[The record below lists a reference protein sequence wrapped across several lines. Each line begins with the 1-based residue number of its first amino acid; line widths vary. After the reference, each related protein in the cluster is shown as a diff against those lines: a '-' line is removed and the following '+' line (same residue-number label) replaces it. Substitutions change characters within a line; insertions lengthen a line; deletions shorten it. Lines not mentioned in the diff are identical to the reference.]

1 MTTHQDVALDPQIWA
16 RNLEALSLQQ
26 PPICTLLSSTELPQS
41 VVLVDGRDGSP
52 TFRLGG
58 SDGGSTW
65 LGHSSM
71 PTVSSPAVLAEFAFG
86 SVNVLLP
93 SIGHGF
99 EAKRLL
105 RMMAVHQAVFT
116 WDADPLIPALAL
128 RLHDFSAEIRRGRL
142 LLAVG
147 PSAGQALLDC
157 LEHYPAHLPPMKIFS
172 APHLQPSEVH
182 QIQVQAETV
191 AATQSNR
198 LLRDTAELTA
208 QLTSGTARHASG
220 RRLLILS
227 LIIDAEVSRVADALE
242 RAARQAGA
250 ECLAHT
256 VDRPGHIHIVS
267 GAGQL
272 AEFQPTDV
280 ILLNQVKGEWGD
292 LLRNVPR
299 CATWCV
305 SPSANRA
312 PLFEK
317 VSRQDVLW
325 AVDGECS
332 AKIRAAERSTPE
344 VRSLLPAA
352 DGSLFHAAELDAEA
366 LEEYGSDVAIVL
378 SAVDFSPQAIGL
390 KWDSHRDLLDE
401 IVALISKDPRR
412 LSIEAADQLIDL
424 AGRRTRVRLDSGEV
438 RRDLARFISAGIAP
452 TLAAR
457 KLLELLSRGNV
468 TCKLWGANW
477 EMYPETADVRCGPP
491 PSHDQRNKI
500 YNAAKLIVHLRNDD
514 WHRQH
519 LLDAVAAGACVL
531 RHAESHS
538 DASADPAWHELS
550 SAIPSFA
557 GVPQAYHTIRNW
569 LVEERRRSEPMAQAH
584 RLVQECHLMSHR
596 LQTLLDDR

>member
-1 MTTHQDVALDPQIWA
+1 MLNSV
-16 RNLEALSLQQ
+16 
-26 PPICTLLSSTELPQS
+26 ELPQS
-41 VVLVDGRDGSP
+41 GALVEGRDGSP
-52 TFRLGG
+52 TFRLDG

-71 PTVSSPAVLAEFAFG
+71 PTVSSPAVLEEFAFG
-86 SVNVLLP
+86 SANVLLP
-93 SIGHGF
+93 SIGHGL
-99 EAKRLL
+99 EARQLL
-105 RMMAVHQAVFT
+105 QMMAVHQAVFT
-116 WDADPLIPALAL
+116 WDADPLVPALAL

-157 LEHYPAHLPPMKIFS
+157 LECYPAHLPPMKIFS
-172 APHLQPSEVH
+172 APHLQPSEIH
-182 QIQVQAETV
+182 EIQVQAEAV
-191 AATQSNR
+191 AARQNNR
-198 LLRDTAELTA
+198 LLRETAELAA
-208 QLTSGTARHASG
+208 QLTSGGARDASG

-227 LIIDAEVSRVADALE
+227 LIIDAEVSRVADALQ
-242 RAARQAGA
+242 RAARQAGI

-312 PLFEK
+312 PLCEK
-317 VSRQDVLW
+317 VARQDVLW
-325 AVDGECS
+325 AIDGEVS
-332 AKIRAAERSTPE
+332 AKLRATDRSTPE

-390 KWDSHRDLLDE
+390 KWDSHKELLDE
-401 IVALISKDPRR
+401 IVALISTDPRR
-412 LSIEAADQLIDL
+412 LDIEAADQLIDL

-438 RRDLARFISAGIAP
+438 RRDLARFISAGMAP
-452 TLAAR
+452 TLTAR
-457 KLLELLSRGNV
+457 KLLEVLSRGNV

-477 EMYPETADVRCGPP
+477 EMYPETANMRCGPP

-500 YNAAKLIVHLRNDD
+500 YNAAKLIVHLRNDE

-519 LLDAVAAGACVL
+519 LLDALAAGACVL

-538 DASADPAWHELS
+538 DASADPAWRELL

-557 GVPQAYHTIRNW
+557 AVPQASQTVRRW
-569 LVEERRRSEPMAQAH
+569 LAGEGRRSEAVAQAH
-584 RLVQECHLMSHR
+584 RLVCEQHLMSHR
-596 LQTLLDDR
+596 LQTLLNDR